1 MKVSVGKCCACFVI
15 PACAGITA
23 NYFNTSDYFMKH
35 SQTIYCLIVAVLM
48 TVLGGC
54 SSSTHIKTEPVEG
67 IVTLDGA
74 PFEGCS
80 LTLYPAVEGVGDPA
94 YAYTDAKGFYRA
106 GTVRG
111 KIDAGTTPGE
121 YVVGFSK
128 IIMEP
133 TGRKIRDD
141 AGEIVDQMK
150 EVSLVHKNYT
160 SKEKSPWRIT
170 VQAGK
175 NRFDFPLKSDG
186 SGPTQ

>member
-1 MKVSVGKCCACFVI
+1 MTV
-15 PACAGITA
+15 
-23 NYFNTSDYFMKH
+23 NYLNTNDFMQH
-35 SQTIYCLIVAVLM
+35 SQKIYCLIATAVVM

-54 SSSTHIKTEPVEG
+54 SASTHIKTEPVEG
-67 IVTLDGA
+67 IVMLDGE

-80 LTLYPAVEGVGDPA
+80 LTLYPVVEGVGDPA

-128 IIMEP
+128 VIMEP

-141 AGEIVDQMK
+141 AGEMVDQMK
-150 EVSLVHKNYT
+150 EVSLVHKNYV
-160 SKEKSPWRIT
+160 SKEKSPWKIT